1 MPTAAIITH
10 DGFTD
15 AEFLVAYHM
24 LKAEGFDAKVYS
36 LNGGPVTGVMGWL
49 HKDSRAM
56 HHLRS
61 EKLCIE
67 AGVVTVRE
75 FMPDILILIG
85 GVKSIEKLRLHRGL
99 IDEVRKQNDAN
110 GIIATICHGAQLCIE
125 ADIVRGRKVLGYN
138 SIRKD
143 LENAGAVW
151 PEGQEVWV
159 DRNIVS
165 ARHYDFA
172 GIWMK
177 EVLRVWRER
186 DRQ

>member
-1 MPTAAIITH
+1 MAYREKMPSAAIVIA

-24 LKAEGFDAKVYS
+24 FKAECFDVEVYS
-36 LNGGPVTGVMGWL
+36 LNGGSVTGVCGWV
-49 HKDSRAM
+49 HKKSNTILDSY
-56 HHLRS
+56 
-61 EKLCIE
+61 E
-67 AGVVTVRE
+67 E
-75 FMPDILILIG
+75 FYSRYNLLALVG
-85 GVKSIEKLRLHRGL
+85 GVKAIEKLRLCAPL
-99 IDEVRKQNDAN
+99 IKWIRSHDAA
-110 GIIATICHGAQLCIE
+110 GKAIATICHGAQLLIE

-172 GIWMK
+172 GIWMR

-186 DRQ
+186 GAQ